1 MFLSCYQ
8 QRNYFFYLAYV
19 KFSFFFKTIFKVFI
33 DVLSLQNILGTRDSD
48 AHLLVESLPRKKRS
62 LVAEFGKVS
71 DTNCLMV
78 FIVITKIKSY
88 HFNRQN
94 LTL

>member
-1 MFLSCYQ
+1 MLPATQ
-8 QRNYFFYLAYV
+8 LFFNLAYV
-19 KFSFFFKTIFKVFI
+19 KFSFFFKTNFKVFI
-33 DVLSLQNILGTRDSD
+33 DVLSSQNILGTRDSD
-48 AHLLVESLPRKKRS
+48 AHLLEESLPRKKRS
-62 LVAEFGKVS
+62 LVEFGKVS

-78 FIVITKIKSY
+78 FIVLTKIKSY